1 MKDTFYFSHDYNAR
15 QDIKIKKLLVK
26 HGMVGYG
33 VFWSIVEDLYNNA
46 NALPTDYESIAYE
59 LRIDIQV
66 VKSVINDFDL
76 FVIDGKEFGSKSI
89 ENRLNERNE
98 KSKKARKSALARWNK
113 EKTDAN
119 ALQPQSES
127 NAIKESKGKESKE
140 RSISLKQPSL
150 EEIKEYILAK
160 GYCVDAIKFYSYFT
174 ESNWVDSNGK
184 KVKNWK
190 QKIITWDN
198 HSIKQQPTEP
208 KTRTL

>member
-127 NAIKESKGKESKE
+127 NAIKESKGKESK
-140 RSISLKQPSL
+140 
-150 EEIKEYILAK
+150 
-160 GYCVDAIKFYSYFT
+160 V
-174 ESNWVDSNGK
+174 
-184 KVKNWK
+184 
-190 QKIITWDN
+190 
-198 HSIKQQPTEP
+198 
-208 KTRTL
+208 

>member
-1 MKDTFYFSHDYNAR
+1 MLNTKPEIITAVIETAFKTKGNKFYNQS
-15 QDIKIKKLLVK
+15 LLNRLQHIDRVRK
-26 HGMVGYG
+26 ERAIAGAKGG
-33 VFWSIVEDLYNNA
+33 QTPSKCLA
-46 NALPTDYESIAYE
+46 NAKQML
-59 LRIDIQV
+59 
-66 VKSVINDFDL
+66 
-76 FVIDGKEFGSKSI
+76 
-89 ENRLNERNE
+89 
-98 KSKKARKSALARWNK
+98 
-113 EKTDAN
+113 
-119 ALQPQSES
+119 S
-127 NAIKESKGKESKE
+127 NIKESKGKESKE